1 MTNKQSEDEILYWK
15 KIALEATI
23 VAISKCEEAAKQ
35 LISLNSVAITL
46 YIGIISFSDIL
57 KQPLSMRRIFSFVI
71 LPLPFWLIGLIL
83 SMGVII
89 PQPRIIDQIKSDY
102 IRIGREKY
110 RFLLCSYVFLFLS
123 MVVLIVVI
131 VIYFL
136 YIPPL
141 LP

>member
-1 MTNKQSEDEILYWK
+1 MLYWK

-89 PQPRIIDQIKSDY
+89 HRPRIIKSGKSDY
-102 IRIGREKY
+102 IRIGRKNN
-110 RFLLCSYVFLFLS
+110 FLLCSYVFLFLS